1 MTNSHEQI
9 FAAVFA
15 RLSGALTGA
24 VTSGRRVRSWEE
36 VGPEAQPAFF
46 LEQLGATLEN
56 APPGPSRQTVR
67 ASALFYVHSDTAD
80 GPMPL
85 LNSLVAIATGS
96 LVEARGIPTTLGGLV
111 ASARPTDI
119 TYGGGNLGAQGIAAI
134 TIEMRTA

>member
-9 FAAVFA
+9 YAALFA
-15 RLSGALTGA
+15 RLSGALTAA

-56 APPGPSRQTVR
+56 TPPGPSRQTVR
-67 ASALFYVHSDTAD
+67 ASALLYVHADTPG

-85 LNSLVAIATGS
+85 LNSLVAVATGS
-96 LVEARGIPTTLGGLV
+96 LIEARGIPTTLDGLV
-111 ASARPTDI
+111 ASARPTEI
-119 TYGGGNLGAQGIAAI
+119 AYGGGNVGAQGIASI
-134 TIEMRTA
+134 TIELRTA